1 MSISEILGSASD
13 SQLER
18 LLVQARLGSGSALG
32 ELLQSCRQYLLL
44 LADDELGSD
53 LKAKVSPSDVVQDSF
68 LEARRDFQQFAGGTP
83 QQFLAWLRRVLLNNV
98 ANVLRDFRQTAR
110 RNITLETVLADYSLD
125 DLDRDNIALSPSAA
139 AVQNE
144 EFTALGHAIARL
156 PEHYQ
161 TVIHWRNYERLSF
174 EQIGTQLGR
183 SAEAARKI
191 WVRAIEM
198 LQQELDH
205 PDDSSPKGI

>member
-1 MSISEILGSASD
+1 MSVSEILGSASD
-13 SQLER
+13 SELEG
-18 LLVQARLGSGSALG
+18 LLLQAQLGSGSALG

-44 LADDELGSD
+44 LADDELGAD

-68 LEARRDFQQFAGGTP
+68 LEARRDFGQFAGGTP
-83 QQFLAWLRRVLLNNV
+83 KQFLAWLRRVLLNNV
-98 ANVLRDFRQTAR
+98 ANVLREFRQTAR
-110 RNITLETVLADYSLD
+110 RNITLEAALTDYT
-125 DLDRDNIALSPSAA
+125 LDRLHEDNIALSPSAA
-139 AVQNE
+139 AVHNE
-144 EFTALGHAIARL
+144 ELAALWQAIARL
-156 PEHYQ
+156 PDHYQ
-161 TVIHWRNYERLSF
+161 TVIQWRNYERQSF

-205 PDDSSPKGI
+205 PDDSSSQRS